1 MIRGV
6 SMIEEMKT
14 FIAVVEENNFTRAGE
29 KINLSQPSVS
39 LHINK
44 LEKYFDETLINRSSK
59 EKKIHITEN
68 GKVLYMRIKE
78 ILKVIEDTKEE
89 FQLEKNMVTGKVK
102 IGASFTVGENYL
114 PKLIGKIKTNN
125 PFLNIEVY
133 IKNTKEILEEIDR
146 LEIDFAIVEGDFDKS
161 IYEYKVLHEDEMILA
176 CSKQLEEKI
185 EQMKFADM
193 DKLSWVF
200 REEGSGTRA
209 TGLEFLKEIN
219 VLPKDILVMGSNNSI
234 KEYLRYGLGITFIS
248 KLVVFEYIESN
259 YISWIKREWSYKR
272 KYYLVKKKMERK
284 NHKIEVVLKELED
297 IKKSGE
303 I

>member
-1 MIRGV
+1 
-6 SMIEEMKT
+6 MIEEMKT

-68 GKVLYMRIKE
+68 GKILYMRIKE

-89 FQLEKNMVTGKVK
+89 FQLEKNMLTGKVK

-125 PFLNIEVY
+125 PFLNIEIY

-185 EQMKFADM
+185 EEMKFADM

-209 TGLEFLKEIN
+209 SGIEFLKEIN

-259 YISWIKREWSYKR
+259 YISWIKRELSYKR
-272 KYYLVKKKMERK
+272 KYYLVKKKLERK
-284 NHKIEVVLKELED
+284 NHKIEVILKELED

>member
-1 MIRGV
+1 
-6 SMIEEMKT
+6 MIEEMKT

-68 GKVLYMRIKE
+68 GKILYMRIKE

-89 FQLEKNMVTGKVK
+89 FQLEKNMLTGKVK

-133 IKNTKEILEEIDR
+133 IKNTKEILEEIDN
-146 LEIDFAIVEGDFDKS
+146 LEMDFAIVEGDFDKS

-209 TGLEFLKEIN
+209 SGLEFLKEIN

-259 YISWIKREWSYKR
+259 YISWIKRELSYKR

-284 NHKIEVVLKELED
+284 NHKIEVILKELED

>member
-1 MIRGV
+1 
-6 SMIEEMKT
+6 MIEEMKT

-68 GKVLYMRIKE
+68 GKILYMRIKE

-89 FQLEKNMVTGKVK
+89 FQLEKNMLTGKVK

-133 IKNTKEILEEIDR
+133 IKNTKEILEEIDN
-146 LEIDFAIVEGDFDKS
+146 LEMDFAIVEGDFDKS

-209 TGLEFLKEIN
+209 SGIEFLKEIN

-259 YISWIKREWSYKR
+259 YISWIKRELSYKR
-272 KYYLVKKKMERK
+272 KYYLVKKKLERK
-284 NHKIEVVLKELED
+284 NHKIEVILKELED

>member
-1 MIRGV
+1 
-6 SMIEEMKT
+6 MIEEMKT

-248 KLVVFEYIESN
+248 KLVVCEYIESN

>member
-68 GKVLYMRIKE
+68 GKILYMRIKE

-133 IKNTKEILEEIDR
+133 IKNTKEILDEIDR

-248 KLVVFEYIESN
+248 KLVVCEYIESN
-259 YISWIKREWSYKR
+259 YISWIKQEWSYKR

>member
-1 MIRGV
+1 
-6 SMIEEMKT
+6 MIEEMKT

-68 GKVLYMRIKE
+68 GKILYMRIKE

-89 FQLEKNMVTGKVK
+89 FQLEKNMLTGKVK

-114 PKLIGKIKTNN
+114 PKFIGKIKTNN

-133 IKNTKEILEEIDR
+133 IKNTKEILEEIDN
-146 LEIDFAIVEGDFDKS
+146 LEMDFAIVEGDFDKS

-209 TGLEFLKEIN
+209 SGLEFLKEIN

-284 NHKIEVVLKELED
+284 NHKIEVILKELED

>member
-1 MIRGV
+1 
-6 SMIEEMKT
+6 MIEEMKT

-68 GKVLYMRIKE
+68 GKVVYMRIKE

-89 FQLEKNMVTGKVK
+89 FQLEKNMLTGKVK

-125 PFLNIEVY
+125 PFLNIEIY

-185 EQMKFADM
+185 EQMKFDDM

-259 YISWIKREWSYKR
+259 YISWIKRELSYKR

-284 NHKIEVVLKELED
+284 NHKIEVILKELED

>member
-1 MIRGV
+1 
-6 SMIEEMKT
+6 MIEEMKT

-68 GKVLYMRIKE
+68 GKILYMRIKE

-133 IKNTKEILEEIDR
+133 IKNTKEILDEIDR

-248 KLVVFEYIESN
+248 KLVVCEYIESN
-259 YISWIKREWSYKR
+259 YISWIKQEWSYKR

>member
-1 MIRGV
+1 
-6 SMIEEMKT
+6 MIEEMKT

-68 GKVLYMRIKE
+68 GKILYMRIKE

-248 KLVVFEYIESN
+248 KLVVCEYIESN

>member
-1 MIRGV
+1 
-6 SMIEEMKT
+6 MIEEMKT

-68 GKVLYMRIKE
+68 GKILYMRIKE

-133 IKNTKEILEEIDR
+133 IKNTKEILDEIDR

-185 EQMKFADM
+185 EEMKFADM

-248 KLVVFEYIESN
+248 KLVVCEYIESN
-259 YISWIKREWSYKR
+259 YISWIKQEWSYKR

>member
-1 MIRGV
+1 
-6 SMIEEMKT
+6 MIEEMKT

-68 GKVLYMRIKE
+68 GKILYMRIKE

-89 FQLEKNMVTGKVK
+89 FQLEKNMLTGKVK

-133 IKNTKEILEEIDR
+133 IKNTKEILEEIDN
-146 LEIDFAIVEGDFDKS
+146 LEMDFAIVEGDFDKS

-209 TGLEFLKEIN
+209 SGLEFLKEIN

-284 NHKIEVVLKELED
+284 NHKIEVILKELED

>member
-59 EKKIHITEN
+59 EKKIYITEN
-68 GKVLYMRIKE
+68 GKILYMRIKE

-209 TGLEFLKEIN
+209 TGLEFLKEIK

-248 KLVVFEYIESN
+248 KLVVCEYIESN
-259 YISWIKREWSYKR
+259 YISWIKKEWSYKR

>member
-1 MIRGV
+1 
-6 SMIEEMKT
+6 MIEEMKT

-89 FQLEKNMVTGKVK
+89 FQLEKNMLTGKVK

-161 IYEYKVLHEDEMILA
+161 IYEYKVIHEDEMILA

-209 TGLEFLKEIN
+209 SGLEFLKEIN

-259 YISWIKREWSYKR
+259 YISWIKRELSYKR
-272 KYYLVKKKMERK
+272 KYYLVKKKLERK
-284 NHKIEVVLKELED
+284 NHKIEVILKELED

>member
-1 MIRGV
+1 
-6 SMIEEMKT
+6 MIEEMKT

-68 GKVLYMRIKE
+68 GKILYMRIKE

-89 FQLEKNMVTGKVK
+89 FQLEKNMLTGKVK

-125 PFLNIEVY
+125 PFLNIEIY

-161 IYEYKVLHEDEMILA
+161 IYEYKVIHEDEMILA

-209 TGLEFLKEIN
+209 SGIEFLKEIN

-259 YISWIKREWSYKR
+259 YISWIKRELSYKR
-272 KYYLVKKKMERK
+272 KYYLVKKKLERK
-284 NHKIEVVLKELED
+284 NHKIEVILKELED

>member
-1 MIRGV
+1 
-6 SMIEEMKT
+6 MIEEMKT

-68 GKVLYMRIKE
+68 GKVVYMRIKE

-89 FQLEKNMVTGKVK
+89 FQLEKNMLTGKVK

-125 PFLNIEVY
+125 PFLNIEIY

-284 NHKIEVVLKELED
+284 NHKIEVILKELED

>member
-1 MIRGV
+1 
-6 SMIEEMKT
+6 MIEEMKT

-248 KLVVFEYIESN
+248 KLVVCEYIESN

-284 NHKIEVVLKELED
+284 NHKIEVILKELED

>member
-1 MIRGV
+1 
-6 SMIEEMKT
+6 MIEEMKT

-68 GKVLYMRIKE
+68 GKILHMRIKE

-89 FQLEKNMVTGKVK
+89 FQLEKNMLTGKVK

-114 PKLIGKIKTNN
+114 PKFIGKIKTNN

-133 IKNTKEILEEIDR
+133 IKNTKEILEEIDN
-146 LEIDFAIVEGDFDKS
+146 LEMDFAIVEGDFDKS

-209 TGLEFLKEIN
+209 SGLEFLKEIN

-284 NHKIEVVLKELED
+284 NHKIEVILKELED

>member
-1 MIRGV
+1 
-6 SMIEEMKT
+6 MIEEMKT

-259 YISWIKREWSYKR
+259 YISWIKQEWSYKR

>member
-1 MIRGV
+1 
-6 SMIEEMKT
+6 MIEEMKT

-68 GKVLYMRIKE
+68 GKILYMRIKE

-89 FQLEKNMVTGKVK
+89 FQLEKNMLTGKVK

-185 EQMKFADM
+185 EEMKFADM

-209 TGLEFLKEIN
+209 SGIEFLKEIN

-259 YISWIKREWSYKR
+259 YISWIKRELSYKR
-272 KYYLVKKKMERK
+272 KYYLVKKKLERK
-284 NHKIEVVLKELED
+284 NHKIEVILKELED

>member
-1 MIRGV
+1 
-6 SMIEEMKT
+6 MIEERKT

-68 GKVLYMRIKE
+68 GKILYMRIKE

-161 IYEYKVLHEDEMILA
+161 IYEYKVIHEDEMILA

-209 TGLEFLKEIN
+209 SGIEFLKEIN

-259 YISWIKREWSYKR
+259 YISWIKRELSYKR
-272 KYYLVKKKMERK
+272 KYYLVKKKLERK
-284 NHKIEVVLKELED
+284 NHKIEVILKELED

>member
-1 MIRGV
+1 
-6 SMIEEMKT
+6 MIEEMKT

-68 GKVLYMRIKE
+68 GKVVYMRIKE

-89 FQLEKNMVTGKVK
+89 FQLEKNMLTGKVK

-125 PFLNIEVY
+125 PFLNIEIY

-185 EQMKFADM
+185 EQMKFDDM

-284 NHKIEVVLKELED
+284 NHKIEVILKELED

>member
-1 MIRGV
+1 
-6 SMIEEMKT
+6 MIEEMKT

>member
-1 MIRGV
+1 
-6 SMIEEMKT
+6 MIEEMKT

-125 PFLNIEVY
+125 PFLNIEIY

-248 KLVVFEYIESN
+248 KLVVCEYIESN

>member
-1 MIRGV
+1 
-6 SMIEEMKT
+6 MIEEMKT

-68 GKVLYMRIKE
+68 GKILYMRIKE

-133 IKNTKEILEEIDR
+133 IKNTKEILDEIDR

-219 VLPKDILVMGSNNSI
+219 VLPRDILVMGSNNSI

-248 KLVVFEYIESN
+248 KLVVCEYIESN
-259 YISWIKREWSYKR
+259 YISWIKQEWSYKR

>member
-1 MIRGV
+1 
-6 SMIEEMKT
+6 MIEEMKT

-68 GKVLYMRIKE
+68 GKVVYMRIKE

-125 PFLNIEVY
+125 PFLNIEIY

-209 TGLEFLKEIN
+209 SGLEFLKEIN

-248 KLVVFEYIESN
+248 KLVVCEYIDSN

-284 NHKIEVVLKELED
+284 NHKIEVILKELED

>member
-1 MIRGV
+1 
-6 SMIEEMKT
+6 MIEEMKT

-59 EKKIHITEN
+59 EKKIYITEN
-68 GKVLYMRIKE
+68 GKILYMRIKE

-133 IKNTKEILEEIDR
+133 IKNTKEILDEIDR

-248 KLVVFEYIESN
+248 KLVVCEYIESN
-259 YISWIKREWSYKR
+259 YISWIKQEWSYKR